1 MAILTEDCIRPFQIE
16 SAGIRGR
23 MVRMGPMVDE
33 ILQRHDYPEPVSR
46 LLGQALALTSVLAS
60 ALKFDGVFTLQTKG
74 DGAVPMLVADYRSP
88 GRMRGYAQFDDA
100 AVDAAIE
107 AAPDKEPSVPRLMGS
122 GYIAFTVDQG
132 SVEDRYQGIVAL
144 EGATLADC
152 VHAYFRESEQLD
164 SAIRVAID
172 QVVDARGERSWRAGA
187 IMLQRLPEGDPGMM
201 ARGVEYE
208 RDEVS
213 EEDWRRAVTLM
224 ATARDEELVS
234 PNLTADDLLYRLY
247 HEDGVR
253 VFDTV
258 PLEAGCRC
266 SEARAERVL
275 ASLPPAELADLA
287 VDGALIVTCEF
298 CNATY
303 TFALSQFADGENE

>member
-1 MAILTEDCIRPFQIE
+1 MPGLVDDYIRPFQIE

-74 DGAVPMLVADYRSP
+74 DGAVPLLVADYRSP
-88 GRMRGYAQFDDA
+88 GRMRGYAQFDDE
-100 AVDAAIE
+100 AVDAAVE
-107 AAPDKEPSVPRLMGS
+107 AAPDSDPSVPRLMGS
-122 GYIAFTVDQG
+122 GYIALTVDPG
-132 SVEDRYQGIVAL
+132 SGQDRYQGIVAL

-152 VHAYFRESEQLD
+152 VHAYFRESEQLE
-164 SAIRVAID
+164 SAIRVA
-172 QVVDARGERSWRAGA
+172 VDETVDDSGARSWRAGA
-187 IMLQRLPEGDPGMM
+187 IMLQRLPEGDPGLM
-201 ARGVEYE
+201 ARGVEFE

-213 EEDWRRAVTLM
+213 DEDWRRAVTLM
-224 ATARDEELVS
+224 ATARDEELINPHLS
-234 PNLTADDLLYRLY
+234 ADDLLYRLY

-253 VFDTV
+253 VFDSM

-266 SEARAERVL
+266 SQQRAERVL
-275 ASLPPAELADLA
+275 ESLPREEVTDLA
-287 VDGALIVTCEF
+287 VDGELIVTCEF
-298 CNATY
+298 CNASY
-303 TFALSQFADGENE
+303 RFALERFMNEGED

>member
-1 MAILTEDCIRPFQIE
+1 MASLTDDFIRPFQIE

-33 ILQRHDYPEPVSR
+33 ILQRHAYPEPVSR

-74 DGAVPMLVADYRSP
+74 DGAVPLLVADYRSP

-132 SVEDRYQGIVAL
+132 TADDRYQGIVAL

-164 SAIRVAID
+164 SAIRVAVD
-172 QVVDARGERSWRAGA
+172 ETVDADGERSWRAGA

-224 ATARDEELVS
+224 ATAQDEELVS
-234 PNLTADDLLYRLY
+234 PDLSADELLYRLY

-253 VFDTV
+253 VFDSV

-266 SEARAERVL
+266 SQERAERVL
-275 ASLPPAELADLA
+275 ASLPKSELPDLA
-287 VDGALIVTCEF
+287 VDGELVVTCEF
-298 CNATY
+298 CNASYSFTL
-303 TFALSQFADGENE
+303 AQFMDEGH

>member
-1 MAILTEDCIRPFQIE
+1 MVDDFIRPFQIE

-23 MVRMGPMVDE
+23 MVRMGPLVDE

-74 DGAVPMLVADYRSP
+74 DGAVPLMVADYRSP
-88 GRMRGYAQFDDA
+88 GLMRGYAQYDGEALDA
-100 AVDAAIE
+100 AVE
-107 AAPDKEPSVPRLMGS
+107 AAPEGGPPSVPRLMGS

-132 SVEDRYQGIVAL
+132 SQKDRYQGIVEL

-152 VHAYFRESEQLD
+152 VHAYFRNSEQLD
-164 SAIRVAID
+164 SAIRVA
-172 QVVDARGERSWRAGA
+172 VDETEDDAGGRSWRAGA

-201 ARGVEYE
+201 ARGAEYE

-224 ATARDEELVS
+224 ATARDEELIN
-234 PNLTADDLLYRLY
+234 PDLAPDELLYRLY

-253 VFDTV
+253 VFDGV
-258 PLEAGCRC
+258 PLRAGCRC
-266 SEARAERVL
+266 SEHRAEVVL
-275 ASLPPAELADLA
+275 SSLPKTELADLA
-287 VDGALIVTCEF
+287 VEGELTVTCEF

-303 TFALSQFADGENE
+303 RFALNQFMDDED

>member
-1 MAILTEDCIRPFQIE
+1 MADDFIRPFQIE

-23 MVRMGPMVDE
+23 MVRMGPLVDE
-33 ILQRHDYPEPVSR
+33 ILQRHDYPKPVSR
-46 LLGQALALTSVLAS
+46 LLGQALALTSVLAT
-60 ALKFDGVFTLQTKG
+60 ALKFDGVFSLQTKG
-74 DGAVPMLVADYRSP
+74 DGAVPLLVADFRSP
-88 GRMRGYAQFDDA
+88 GLLRGYAQFDGDALEA
-100 AVDAAIE
+100 AVE
-107 AAPDKEPSVPRLMGS
+107 AAPGDEPSVPRLMGS

-132 SVEDRYQGIVAL
+132 SAKDRYQGIVAL

-164 SAIRVAID
+164 SAIRVAVD
-172 QVVDARGERSWRAGA
+172 ETVDADGERSWRAGA

-201 ARGVEYE
+201 ARGAEYE

-224 ATARDEELVS
+224 ATASDQELIS
-234 PNLTADDLLYRLY
+234 PSLEPDDLLYRLY

-253 VFDTV
+253 VFEGV
-258 PLEAGCRC
+258 PLQAGCRC
-266 SEARAERVL
+266 SRHRAEVVL
-275 ASLPPAELADLA
+275 DSLPRTELADLA
-287 VDGALIVTCEF
+287 VDGELIVTCEF

-303 TFALSQFADGENE
+303 RFTLTQFMDDED